1 MELINILVESQ
12 VFLKKKLKVLKAQ
25 GQHLNKVTV
34 TEKLLA

>member
-1 MELINILVESQ
+1 MELLNILVESQ
-12 VFLKKKLKVLKAQ
+12 VFLKKLEALKAQ